1 MLASVPF
8 ARRGQCRY
16 RAGTLT
22 TLDRRLGL
30 LLPTMLICL
39 GRGATGVFTSLAFL
53 AMIRPEHRHADTVR
67 GVSPLSTLTSQ
78 AHQQPCQESK
88 INNQRLSDGPG
99 FWGTRPGD

>member
-30 LLPTMLICL
+30 LLPTMLVCL
-39 GRGATGVFTSLAFL
+39 GRGATGVFYLSPSLPSDDPSGAQTHL
-53 AMIRPEHRHADTVR
+53 ALFAESLNCRRLRVMRTNNGAGQQECIV
-67 GVSPLSTLTSQ
+67 
-78 AHQQPCQESK
+78 AHIAERS
-88 INNQRLSDGPG
+88 R
-99 FWGTRPGD
+99 